1 VQKID
6 LIVFD
11 WDGTLI
17 DSAGVIVQC
26 IRESC
31 RDIGIAVPSERDC
44 RFIIG
49 LGLQDALTRLLPQLS
64 PSDYPRL
71 SERYRHHFLGRERD
85 AVLFD
90 GVEPLLEQLCDAG
103 YLLAVATGKSRR
115 GLDRALDQTGLAKWF
130 AGSRCADETFSKPHP
145 AMLLELMDDFAT
157 GPQHTLMVGDTTY
170 DLQMARNAG
179 CGAIAVASGAH
190 ERGELELLEPLAC
203 LRSIAELGP
212 WLATQA

>member
-1 VQKID
+1 VQKFD

-17 DSAGVIVQC
+17 DSAAVIAQC

-31 RDIGIAVPSERDC
+31 RDIGLEVPSERDC

-49 LGLQDALTRLLPQLS
+49 LGLQDALTRLLPQLP

-71 SERYRHHFLGRERD
+71 TERYRHHFLAREGD

-90 GVEPLLEQLCDAG
+90 GVEALLAQLSEDG
-103 YLLAVATGKSRR
+103 HLLAVATGKSRR
-115 GLDRALDQTGLAKWF
+115 GLDRALAQTGLAKWF

-145 AMLLELMDDFAT
+145 AMLLELMDDFAAS
-157 GPQHTLMVGDTTY
+157 PQHTLMVGDTTH
-170 DLQMARNAG
+170 DLQMASNAG
-179 CGAIAVASGAH
+179 CGAVAVASGTH
-190 ERGELELLEPLAC
+190 ERRQLELLEPLAC
-203 LRSIAELGP
+203 LHSIAELGP
-212 WLATQA
+212 WLAIQV